1 MSEFDEIK
9 LITAEEAKDLV
20 NSGRPRGQYD
30 SIWEPFGKF
39 YYIAKDFLGD
49 TVFVGIDNSDGQC
62 WVEEFYTISGC
73 MAWLRGEM
81 EVG

>member
-1 MSEFDEIK
+1 MEDEIK
-9 LITAEEAKDLV
+9 LITHEEARDLV
-20 NSGRPRGQYD
+20 NNGRPRGQYD

-39 YYIAKDFLGD
+39 YYITTDKNGD
-49 TVFVGIDNSDGQC
+49 TLYVGIDNSDGHC